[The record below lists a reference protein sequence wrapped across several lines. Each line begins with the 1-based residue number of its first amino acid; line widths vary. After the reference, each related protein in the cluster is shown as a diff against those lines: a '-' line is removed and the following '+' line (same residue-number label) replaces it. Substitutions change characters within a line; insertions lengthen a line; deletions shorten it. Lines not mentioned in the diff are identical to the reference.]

1 MNDGDGLPGA
11 SCCDSAIGCVF
22 AKALLARAAVCELAH
37 RRALAEREM
46 IECPSPVAR
55 TNCGTLAA
63 LLHERARFA
72 LRLPAPGQPLIHAQ
86 ALRLQCGG
94 LQALREVLS
103 VAEPAPDVHRMV
115 GVVHE
120 RQGSLTLLPWGA
132 IVQHIVQWQPHRARR
147 TSPR

>member
-1 MNDGDGLPGA
+1 MSDGHGQPGT

-22 AKALLARAAVCELAH
+22 ARALLARAAVCELAQ
-37 RRALAEREM
+37 RRALAEREV

-86 ALRLQCGG
+86 AMRLQCGG
-94 LQALREVLS
+94 LQGLREVLS
-103 VAEPAPDVHRMV
+103 VTEPAPDVHQMV
-115 GVVHE
+115 GLVHE
-120 RQGSLTLLPWGA
+120 RQGSLTSLPWDA
-132 IVQHIVQWQPHRARR
+132 IVRHTVQWQPHRARR
-147 TSPR
+147 APRR